1 MKTAH
6 LNGAAIPDRAAL
18 HDMLAEQFQFP
29 AHYGRNLDA
38 LYDLL
43 TEQPEGAYRVEIENP
58 EALEG
63 RLGGYYRVFLGVLE
77 DAGVP
82 WAETGTAEKHS
93 E

>member
-6 LNGAAIPDRAAL
+6 LNGAALPDRTAL
-18 HDMLAEQFQFP
+18 HNTLAEQFDFP

-43 TEQPEGAYRVEIENP
+43 TERPEGAYRVEIENP

-63 RLGGYYRVFLGVLE
+63 RLGGYYRVFLRVLKN
-77 DAGVP
+77 ARVP
-82 WAETGTAEKHS
+82 WTEI
-93 E
+93 

>member
-18 HDMLAEQFQFP
+18 HDALTKQLGFP
-29 AHYGRNLDA
+29 AYSGRNLDA

-43 TEQPEGAYRVEIENP
+43 TESADNAYRVEIENA

-82 WAETGTAEKHS
+82 WAGTGTAEKHS